1 MKNDKGFTLI
11 EIIVTL
17 TLVAV
22 VAAMV
27 LPYLYTTLSQSSTPM
42 WRLRDTLTLKQ
53 VMENITQDYHATTL
67 DAVQTNIGTEGTS
80 QNNNYGIYRV
90 MNNRFVQFSS
100 NTETA
105 GGTNLL
111 KVTIANAAGEQLTTL
126 FYRK

>member
-42 WRLRDTLTLKQ
+42 WRLRDTLALKQ
-53 VMENITQDYHATTL
+53 IMENITQDYHTTTL
-67 DAVQTNIGTEGTS
+67 DALQISIGTEDTS
-80 QNNNYGIYRV
+80 QNNNYGSYRV
-90 MNNRFVQFSS
+90 INNRFVQFSS
-100 NTETA
+100 NIEAA

-111 KVTIANAAGEQLTTL
+111 KVTIANSAGEQLTTL